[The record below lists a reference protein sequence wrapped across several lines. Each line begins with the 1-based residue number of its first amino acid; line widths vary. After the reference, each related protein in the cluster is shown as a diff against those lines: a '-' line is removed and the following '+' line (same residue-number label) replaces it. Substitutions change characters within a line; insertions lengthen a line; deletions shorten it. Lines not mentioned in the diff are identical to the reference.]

1 MGDRVAQ
8 EAAYQ
13 KAANIAD
20 RLLADGVP
28 LLGFDQ
34 FDMGHKLGFLFQLT
48 GERAKYGCRVETE
61 TATPESVR
69 ALYEA
74 VR

>member
-13 KAANIAD
+13 KAADIAD
-20 RLLADGVP
+20 KLLASGVP
-28 LLGFDQ
+28 LLGFEQ

-48 GERAKYGCRVETE
+48 GERAKYACRIDTE
-61 TATPESVR
+61 TATPERVR
-69 ALYEA
+69 ELYEA